1 MLIKK
6 IKMVIWKICI
16 KREIDNNEF
25 QITYAK
31 KGEFKEIKNSQ
42 ILVLYK
48 GSTITSKND
57 KITNISFSKSDFSKI
72 DLKSNTTTYIK
83 TQEISSFKIIKC
95 INNFYKFNKIIF
107 EKLTNKI
114 ENCTIENMSN
124 IFKELY
130 KRFIIP
136 FYIPILS
143 LLPFLIII
151 ISKENASYQKLRYST
166 FLIGLGIIIFSETT
180 IRFISNSTFQNINLI
195 LIPLLVF
202 IILYLFLFYKF
213 KANFRRT

>member
-1 MLIKK
+1 MDQLIQEKRSWQFKK
-6 IKMVIWKICI
+6 
-16 KREIDNNEF
+16 
-25 QITYAK
+25 
-31 KGEFKEIKNSQ
+31 
-42 ILVLYK
+42 
-48 GSTITSKND
+48 
-57 KITNISFSKSDFSKI
+57 
-72 DLKSNTTTYIK
+72 
-83 TQEISSFKIIKC
+83 
-95 INNFYKFNKIIF
+95 
-107 EKLTNKI
+107 
-114 ENCTIENMSN
+114 CTIENMSN

-213 KANFRRT
+213 KANFIRT